1 MAVKKDDD
9 DKSGKRSSRSGG
21 TAGGPVASVRTRVA
35 QMVWLLFLVAAL
47 FLAVGALCIAL
58 DFNRDNAL
66 VDFVISGADA
76 LDLGIFARDGGIK
89 EFTDGSKDSLQTKN
103 ALFNWGIGAI
113 VYLIV
118 GRIIDR
124 VIRP

>member
-1 MAVKKDDD
+1 MADKTDD
-9 DKSGKRSSRSGG
+9 DKSGKRSKPSTGG
-21 TAGGPVASVRTRVA
+21 GVVASARTRVA
-35 QMVWLLFLVAAL
+35 QLVWLLFLVAAL

-66 VDFVISGADA
+66 VDFVIGGADA

-89 EFTDGSKDSLQTKN
+89 EFTEGNKDSLQTKN
-103 ALFNWGIGAI
+103 ALFHWGIGAI
-113 VYLIV
+113 DYLIV